1 VTTFEYPNYQADKDL
16 TASVIARVERVSA
29 LLSKVLEDIAAVDV
43 EASGGD
49 GDVVLSVNSQGQL
62 TSLSLAQG
70 CTSRYTHSVLSELI
84 NTTIDEA
91 VNAAADETETVTGAD
106 DQEALD
112 DAVQEFIDPDSEI
125 WAAD

>member
-1 VTTFEYPNYQADKDL
+1 MTTFEYPNYQADKDL

-29 LLSKVLEDIAAVDV
+29 LLAKVLEDIAAVDV

-70 CTSRYTHSVLSELI
+70 CTSRYTHSALSELI
-84 NTTIDEA
+84 NSTIDEA
-91 VNAAADETETVTGAD
+91 VNAAADGTETVTGAD

-112 DAVQEFIDPDSEI
+112 DAVQAFIDPDSEI
-125 WAAD
+125 WAAN

>member
-1 VTTFEYPNYQADKDL
+1 M
-16 TASVIARVERVSA
+16 ERVSTM
-29 LLSKVLEDIAAVDV
+29 LSKLLEEMDGIDL
-43 EASGGD
+43 EAIGGD

-70 CTSRYTHSVLSELI
+70 CTTRYSHGALAELI

-91 VNAAADETETVTGAD
+91 VNAAAEETASVGGGQ

-112 DAVQEFIDPDSEI
+112 AAVQAFINPESEI
-125 WAAD
+125 WTAT

>member
-1 VTTFEYPNYQADKDL
+1 MTTFEYPGYQADKEL

-29 LLSKVLEDIAAVDV
+29 MLSKVLDDIAAVDV

-70 CTSRYTHSVLSELI
+70 CTSRYTHSGLSELI

-91 VNAAADETETVTGAD
+91 VNAAAAETETVTGAE

-112 DAVQEFIDPDSEI
+112 DAVQAFIDPDSEI
-125 WAAD
+125 WATN

>member
-49 GDVVLSVNSQGQL
+49 GDVTLSVNSQGQL

-70 CTSRYTHSVLSELI
+70 CTSRYTHSGLSELI
-84 NTTIDEA
+84 NTTLDEA

-112 DAVQEFIDPDSEI
+112 DAVQAFIDPDSEI
-125 WAAD
+125 WAAN

>member
-1 VTTFEYPNYQADKDL
+1 MTTFEYPGYQADKEL

-29 LLSKVLEDIAAVDV
+29 MLSKVLDDIAAVDV

-70 CTSRYTHSVLSELI
+70 CTSRYTHPGLSELI

-91 VNAAADETETVTGAD
+91 VNAAAAETETVTGGE

-112 DAVQEFIDPDSEI
+112 DAVQAFIDPDSEI
-125 WAAD
+125 WTSN

>member
-1 VTTFEYPNYQADKDL
+1 VTTFEYPDYQAEKDL

-70 CTSRYTHSVLSELI
+70 CTSRYTHSALSELI

-91 VNAAADETETVTGAD
+91 VNAAADETETVTGVED
-106 DQEALD
+106 HDALD
-112 DAVQEFIDPDSEI
+112 DAVQAFIDPDSEI
-125 WAAD
+125 WSAS

>member
-1 VTTFEYPNYQADKDL
+1 VTTFEYPNYQADKEL
-16 TASVIARVERVSA
+16 TASVIARVERISA
-29 LLSKVLEDIAAVDV
+29 MLSKVLEDIAAVDV

-70 CTSRYTHSVLSELI
+70 CTSRYTHSALSELI

-91 VNAAADETETVTGAD
+91 VNAAAEETETVTAAG

-112 DAVQEFIDPDSEI
+112 DAVQAFISPDSEI
-125 WAAD
+125 WAET

>member
-1 VTTFEYPNYQADKDL
+1 VTTFEYPNYQADKEL

-29 LLSKVLEDIAAVDV
+29 MLSKVLEDIAAVDV

-62 TSLSLAQG
+62 TALSLAQG
-70 CTSRYTHSVLSELI
+70 CTSRYTHSALSELI

-91 VNAAADETETVTGAD
+91 VNAAAEETETVTAAG

-112 DAVQEFIDPDSEI
+112 DAVQAFISPDSEI
-125 WAAD
+125 WAET

>member
-1 VTTFEYPNYQADKDL
+1 MTTFEYPNYQADKEL

-29 LLSKVLEDIAAVDV
+29 MLSKVLEDIAAVDV

-49 GDVVLSVNSQGQL
+49 GDVTLSVNSQGQL

-70 CTSRYTHSVLSELI
+70 CTSRYTHSGLSELI
-84 NTTIDEA
+84 NTTLDEA

-112 DAVQEFIDPDSEI
+112 DAVQAFIDPDSEI
-125 WAAD
+125 WAAN